1 MKIIIL
7 KDNLRSSLLIIEK
20 AVTEN
25 SNLPILKNFLL
36 KTLDTKLKISATN
49 LEIGINKF
57 INAKIN
63 ESGSLTIPFATLNN
77 IISNI
82 DSERINLE
90 SDKNNLIIKTDNY
103 QARIQGINEEEFPL
117 IPKIENQE
125 NNIEINSTILKSS
138 ILEIINAAHFSEIRP
153 EISGILFD
161 FQISVLKIVATDSF
175 RLAEKTLY
183 DNQFKTKI
191 NKGFKLI
198 IPLKTIQEVIRIFPD
213 NQEINICID
222 PNQVLFKSEDQELI
236 SRLIDGQY
244 PDYEQI
250 IPKNIETELILNRE
264 KFFNAVK
271 LVSSF
276 SGRINDIKMRLKD
289 GNKALEI
296 YSANEYLG
304 ENSYLIPT
312 KTKGTEFKEITFNWR
327 YLLDGLKVIKSENI
341 FLGVNGDAK
350 PALIKAF
357 GETNYFYIIMPIK
370 AV

>member
-7 KDNLRSSLLIIEK
+7 KDNLKSGLLIIEK
-20 AVTEN
+20 AITEN
-25 SNLPILKNFLL
+25 SNLPVLKNFLL
-36 KTLDTKLKISATN
+36 KTSDTKLKISATN

-63 ESGSLTIPFATLNN
+63 EPGGLTIPFLTFNN

-82 DSERINLE
+82 DSDRINLE

-103 QARIQGINEEEFPL
+103 QARIQCINEEEFPL
-117 IPKIENQE
+117 IPKIENQD
-125 NNIEINSTILKSS
+125 NILTINSTILKNS

-153 EISGILFD
+153 EISGVLLD
-161 FQISVLKIVATDSF
+161 FQVTVLKIAATDSF
-175 RLAEKTLY
+175 RLAEKTLF

-198 IPLKTIQEVIRIFPD
+198 IPFKTIQEVIRIFPE
-213 NQEINICID
+213 NQEMTICID
-222 PNQVLFKSEDQELI
+222 PNQILFKSEDQELI

-250 IPKNIETELILNRE
+250 IPKNIETELVVNRE
-264 KFFNAVK
+264 KLFNAVK

-276 SGRINDIKMRLKD
+276 SGRVNDIKMRLKD
-289 GNKALEI
+289 GSKALEI
-296 YSANEYLG
+296 YSASQYLG
-304 ENSYLIPT
+304 ENNYLIPV
-312 KTKGTEFKEITFNWR
+312 KSKGDEFKEITFNWR

-350 PALIKAF
+350 PALIKAPE
-357 GETNYFYIIMPIK
+357 ETNYFYILMPIK
-370 AV
+370 AA